1 MPLDVR
7 KLREEVFFRE
17 LRFKRSA
24 VDVESRTVE
33 MAFSSEEPVERWYG
47 IEILDHGPGSV
58 DLSRMLDGAP
68 LLCDHDTTD
77 VLGVIQSCQVD
88 SDRVLRGVVRFGRS
102 ARAQE
107 VFQDVCDEIRT
118 KASIGYQVNAWET
131 TKGEKGAPDTYRM
144 TNWTPMEESIVAIPA
159 DATVGVGRGIN
170 PLQPK
175 PAIPAVIPQ
184 EDRMSGESTTPVAP
198 TPTPAATP
206 INIEEL
212 RSQAVVEG
220 LEVQTQAEAM
230 GLGKEARD
238 FLSQGVKPSEV
249 RVKLMGLM
257 VEKARAG
264 ALRPAPLDAKIQE
277 RFSIARAIMLSATG
291 QRGFETE
298 VSDDIAKKLNRQT
311 SGIFVPTGLQLQG
324 RAALDAHTTNAAKE
338 LVNVE
343 PLTFIDILR
352 NRTMVLALGA
362 TFLPGLVGT
371 VPFVR
376 QSAAGGASWTG
387 DNPGSGTAASNP
399 NTSLFNMTPKQ
410 LMALRS
416 YSKMLLTQTSG
427 VADTFVVND
436 LVKAHALA
444 LDLAAINGS
453 GASNQPLGILGT
465 SGIGSVV
472 GGANGLAPTHAHM
485 VGLETAVAT
494 ANADMGA
501 LAYLTNAKIRGELK
515 LTASLG
521 NTANIPVW
529 TKDGVNGYRAEAS
542 NQVPANLT
550 KGTSA
555 GVCSAILFGN
565 WNDLLIGEWGA
576 LDIITDPYSLA
587 DQGLIRVVST
597 QLADVNVRHPESF
610 AAMVDAL

>member
-7 KLREEVFFRE
+7 KLREQIFFRDF
-17 LRFKRSA
+17 RFQRSA
-24 VDVESRTVE
+24 VDAETRTVE
-33 MAFSSEEPVERWYG
+33 LALSSETPVERYYG
-47 IEILDHGPGSV
+47 TEILDHSKGSV
-58 DLSRMLDGAP
+58 DLSRMQDGAP
-68 LLCDHDTTD
+68 LLCDHDPSD
-77 VLGVIQSCQVD
+77 IVGVIESAQVD
-88 SDRVLRGVVRFGRS
+88 ADRVLRVKARFGKS
-102 ARAQE
+102 ARAEE
-107 VFQDVCDEIRT
+107 VFQDVLDGIRS
-118 KASIGYQVNAWET
+118 KVSIGYQVNAWET
-131 TKGEKGAPDTYRM
+131 TKGEKGGSDTFRM
-144 TNWTPMEESIVAIPA
+144 TNWTPMEGSIVAIPA
-159 DATVGVGRGIN
+159 DATVGVGRGFT
-170 PLQPK
+170 P
-175 PAIPAVIPQ
+175 PAVPAVTPQ
-184 EDRMSGESTTPVAP
+184 EDRMSGENTTPVAP
-198 TPTPAATP
+198 TPTPAAP
-206 INIEEL
+206 NHNIEEL
-212 RSQAVVEG
+212 RSAAVVEA
-220 LEVQTQAEAM
+220 LEVTSQADAM
-230 GLGKEARD
+230 GFGKEARD
-238 FLSQGVKPSEV
+238 FLSQGLKPADA
-249 RVKLMGLM
+249 RVKIMGLM

-264 ALRPAPLDAKIQE
+264 ALRPAPLDSKIQE
-277 RFSIARAIMLSATG
+277 KFSIARAIMLSATG

-376 QSAAGGASWTG
+376 QSTAGTATWTG

-436 LVKAHALA
+436 LVKAHSLA

-550 KGTSA
+550 KGTSS